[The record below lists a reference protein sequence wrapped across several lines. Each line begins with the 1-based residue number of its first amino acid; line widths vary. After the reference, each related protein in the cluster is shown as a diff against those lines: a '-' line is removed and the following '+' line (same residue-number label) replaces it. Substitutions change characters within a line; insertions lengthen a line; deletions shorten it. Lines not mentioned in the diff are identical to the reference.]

1 MKKLTNC
8 MILMLLFLNGMGAR
22 AAVGS
27 NVIRVVGGDLS
38 LVPAYEAAGDKWLDA
53 SGKTINT
60 AYSDGMITYLRDVAG
75 WTSVRVRLL
84 VDPSQD
90 DYVATCQDLDYVKQ
104 LGKRVKDAG
113 MYFLLDI
120 FYSDTWTDV
129 SKQWIPKSW
138 NYSRS
143 TATATLAAKVKSYT
157 TEVLNTLTAYGAQP
171 DYVQVGNEVSYG
183 MLWDSASGANTSNAF
198 YTSGTYNNYSTQI
211 TRFATLLKAAAE
223 GVRAA
228 TNGSKMKIV
237 LHSERTYYNTQTANF
252 YTWVEQAGFTDYDV
266 IGLSYYPV
274 WHGAMNKL
282 TATLSSLQSS
292 FPNKEIQI
300 VETGYH
306 NTTPS
311 NQTYDTSS
319 TWPYTSAGQAS
330 FLSDLTTTLNSY
342 TNVTGLY
349 YWQAEECGNG
359 ANSSG
364 VSQVMDSWDNRGF
377 WECSWKS
384 GSHKLNGSAALMTLQ
399 NFNHTALGES
409 GGGNEEEY
417 TVTDISDQFTN
428 LDFEDCT
435 WNDGGWYDDCP
446 GWTINWEI
454 GWSDNPWPKAAD
466 QWHSSLCD
474 GVLLSAWNAA
484 SNALVAGN
492 VLSQSLDNLPA
503 GKYTV
508 TAAVHCDYDGLYLF
522 ANDNQTKV
530 TATSE
535 WGTAYNTTV
544 ETELTAAGTLTI
556 GLKLPSAVSTS
567 SEINLYLD
575 NFTVTQTLSSG
586 SGSGEGGETGQ
597 TVTTGEVVYQEND
610 ASTASDWV
618 ALSSSSMS
626 VARATSPVSSSL
638 SARSTGVTTTST
650 TALRSAYLPFSAA
663 TALANNQTW
672 AVESDIYLPYTETT
686 NTGTTSYE
694 YFQIYGSNN
703 ATPANGAVADANAL
717 FTLLSTSPK
726 SASGNTYSV
735 KVGATELSSSVTLV
749 PNAWYHVKVVGS
761 ATSVDTVLITKG
773 TTEAYK
779 SVTSKAVS
787 AGYPAGLQV
796 TLPRCKNK
804 GTAVAYFDNETLTYF
819 TTTVVEEADENDY
832 TSHIGDYGFEESVH
846 FEWDNGSWTTGDEVW
861 LWDYAE
867 EGTSPYTVTTNE
879 WAANPTNLCTLWTE
893 NPVTA
898 SGHIFCQTVKD
909 LPNGTYTLTVE
920 LCDEKGNLYLFGGD
934 QETAAGEGSTSW
946 NSVNTLTLTGIEVT
960 DGTLQI
966 GLGVDGTLNT
976 NVSGYVDN
984 FHLTLT
990 ALSENQDKTLT
1001 YTHEGITYTYNTGT
1015 KVAYVSGYTAADLP
1029 TEAEGQVLLGE
1040 FTVDGV
1046 TYYPSYI
1053 GEWALQAYPLY
1064 WLDVPSSITV
1074 VGKGAL
1080 YGSNLS
1086 NVTFYTN
1093 DYLSIYDYAFT
1104 GWEDGLD
1111 DGNLGTKGSPLY
1123 NVTIYAESMD
1133 HVTVSDK
1140 AFCPDDIDEA
1150 TLWVVKGL
1158 QGEAAYTGIGFL
1170 HVYPMGVTVGDVND
1184 DDQVTIAD
1192 VTALVN
1198 IILGKGGSYIE
1209 YAADVN
1215 GDGQITIADV
1225 TALVN
1230 KILGK
1235 ASL

>member
-1 MKKLTNC
+1 MKKLTNYL
-8 MILMLLFLNGMGAR
+8 ILMFVVLTSVGAR

-27 NVIRVVGGDLS
+27 NVTRVVGGDLS

-53 SGKTINT
+53 DGKTINT
-60 AYSDGMITYLRDVAG
+60 QYSDGMITYLRDVAG

-90 DYVATCQDLDYVKQ
+90 DYVSTCQDLDYVKQ

-138 NYSRS
+138 NYTRN

-183 MLWDSASGANTSNAF
+183 MLWDSASGAKLTNAF

-228 TNGSKMKIV
+228 TNGSEMKIV
-237 LHSERTYYNTQTANF
+237 LHSERTYYSTQTANF

-274 WHGAMNKL
+274 WHGAMDKL
-282 TATLSSLQSS
+282 TATLSSLQSR
-292 FPNKEIQI
+292 FPSKEIQI

-319 TWPYTSAGQAS
+319 TWPYTAAGQAS
-330 FLSDLTTTLNSY
+330 FLSDLTTTLNGY
-342 TNVTGLY
+342 ANVTGLY

-384 GSHKLNGSAALMTLQ
+384 GSHKLNSSAALMALK
-399 NFNHTALGES
+399 NFNHTVLGES
-409 GGGNEEEY
+409 GGGGSEGEY

-435 WNDGGWYDDCP
+435 WNDGGWYADCP
-446 GWTINWEI
+446 GWTINWDM

-474 GVLLSAWNAA
+474 GVLLSAWNAGG
-484 SNALVAGN
+484 NALTAGN
-492 VLSQSLDNLPA
+492 VLSQSLGELPA

-522 ANDNQTKV
+522 ANDSQTKV
-530 TATSE
+530 TPTTD
-535 WGTAYNTTV
+535 WGTAHITIV
-544 ETELTAAGTLTI
+544 EAELSDAGSLTI
-556 GLKLPSAVSTS
+556 GLKFPSNVSTTDQ
-567 SEINLYLD
+567 INLYLD

-586 SGSGEGGETGQ
+586 SGSGEGNEET
-597 TVTTGEVVYQEND
+597 
-610 ASTASDWV
+610 
-618 ALSSSSMS
+618 
-626 VARATSPVSSSL
+626 
-638 SARSTGVTTTST
+638 
-650 TALRSAYLPFSAA
+650 
-663 TALANNQTW
+663 
-672 AVESDIYLPYTETT
+672 
-686 NTGTTSYE
+686 
-694 YFQIYGSNN
+694 
-703 ATPANGAVADANAL
+703 
-717 FTLLSTSPK
+717 
-726 SASGNTYSV
+726 
-735 KVGATELSSSVTLV
+735 
-749 PNAWYHVKVVGS
+749 
-761 ATSVDTVLITKG
+761 
-773 TTEAYK
+773 
-779 SVTSKAVS
+779 
-787 AGYPAGLQV
+787 
-796 TLPRCKNK
+796 
-804 GTAVAYFDNETLTYF
+804 
-819 TTTVVEEADENDY
+819 DY

-846 FEWDNGSWTTGDEVW
+846 FEWDNGAWTTGDEVW

-867 EGTSPYTVTTNE
+867 EGTSPYTVTTNQ
-879 WAANPTNLCTLWTE
+879 WAANQTNLCMLWTE

-934 QETAAGEGSTSW
+934 QATAAGEGSTVWS
-946 NSVNTLTLTGIEVT
+946 SVNTLTLTEVEVT

-966 GLGVDGTLNT
+966 GLGVDGTLGT

-990 ALSENQDKTLT
+990 ALAENQDKTLT

-1015 KVAYVSGYTAADLP
+1015 KVAYVSGFTAADLP

-1040 FTVDGV
+1040 FTVDGE

-1053 GEWALQAYPLY
+1053 GEWALQGYPLY
-1064 WLDVPSSITV
+1064 WLDVPSGITV

-1080 YGSNLS
+1080 YGSSLS

-1104 GWEDGLD
+1104 GWEDGLA
-1111 DGNLGTKGSPLY
+1111 DGNQGTKGSPLY
-1123 NVTIYAESMD
+1123 NVTLYAESTD

-1158 QGEAAYTGIGFL
+1158 QDETAYTGLGFQ

-1198 IILGKGGSYIE
+1198 IILGKGGSYIQ

-1235 ASL
+1235 SSL